1 MLNTEGMLHI
11 AFNGAVYKKSQS
23 GLLTRGNTIRQ
34 KGKIF
39 STRLR
44 MKLPGKWFLG
54 DSLAPNRE
62 RRRVCKPTCCLLSHP
77 FNEYTGNCSRGTKK
91 AQIGGKIS
99 ASAPAHCRII
109 TRHSD
114 TGGCRR
120 PDSIGAQIWA
130 VFMPGAVLEPSPVHK
145 SAGMKGKLGQFSRPG
160 LILVRPKIE

>member
-1 MLNTEGMLHI
+1 MLNKKGMLHI

-23 GLLTRGNTIRQ
+23 GLLTRGNAIRQ

-39 STRLR
+39 STWLR
-44 MKLPGKWFLG
+44 MKFPGKWFLG
-54 DSLAPNRE
+54 DSLAPNGE

-99 ASAPAHCRII
+99 AHAHCRI

-114 TGGCRR
+114 TGGCRPARQYWSPNLGGFYAR
-120 PDSIGAQIWA
+120 PARCTNQ
-130 VFMPGAVLEPSPVHK
+130 PG
-145 SAGMKGKLGQFSRPG
+145 
-160 LILVRPKIE
+160 

>member
-1 MLNTEGMLHI
+1 MVHI

-23 GLLTRGNTIRQ
+23 SLLTRGNPIRQ

-44 MKLPGKWFLG
+44 MKFPGKWFLG
-54 DSLAPNRE
+54 DSLAPNGE
-62 RRRVCKPTCCLLSHP
+62 RRRVCKPTCCLLSPP
-77 FNEYTGNCSRGTKK
+77 FNEHTGNCSLGTKK

-99 ASAPAHCRII
+99 AHAHCRI

-114 TGGCRR
+114 TGGCR

-130 VFMPGAVLEPSPVHK
+130 VFMLLAQPGAQISSDERRTGPILTT
-145 SAGMKGKLGQFSRPG
+145 RPN
-160 LILVRPKIE
+160 PCPAQN